1 MDYKI
6 TAIKLQKR
14 NRHRVNIYLDGE
26 YAFGTAQIVAAWLK
40 VGQNI
45 SDEDIENLKISD
57 RLEIAYQHAVKLM
70 RYRLRT
76 EAEIRQRLCDHGVN
90 EKDIDAVILRLIE
103 NGLVND
109 HHFAQSWV
117 DNRNDLRP
125 RSRRALSFELK
136 RLGIDPK
143 IIEQTLANFDD
154 HKAAQNAARKQAKKL
169 KTLEWISFRKKLL
182 AYLARRG
189 FNYETSC
196 LAVEQVWAE
205 LLEANDLYERAS

>member
-1 MDYKI
+1 MEHKI

-14 NRHRVNIYLDGE
+14 NRHRVNIYLDGK

-40 VGQNI
+40 VGQFI
-45 SDEDIENLKISD
+45 SDEDIENLKIND
-57 RLEIAYQHAVKLM
+57 RLEIAYQQAVKLL
-70 RYRLRT
+70 RYRIRT

-125 RSRRALSFELK
+125 RSRRVLSFELK

-143 IIEQTLANFDD
+143 IIEQTLENFDD
-154 HKAAQNAARKQAKKL
+154 HEAAHNAARKQAQKL
-169 KTLEWISFRKKLL
+169 KILEWNSFRKKLL

-196 LAVEQVWAE
+196 LAVEHVWAE